1 MRKSILFHLRTFNY
15 LILATTITLT
25 IWMSFGSDVLKP
37 ACNLKIFE
45 SRKASCLRNGTL
57 EIRDRLSILVLLLIV
72 CTFLLL
78 AAGQKYQLRVEKHNR
93 INQITDFA
101 AICIVLAL
109 ISSRSFYPSL
119 EQWRLE
125 PNLEFS
131 GMGSSVTFLVAI
143 FSILLS
149 LIFFS
154 KKLLERIKFFFCKNQ
169 VVLNGMLLSFWALF
183 YFPALVQ
190 PSTGLSSKSDSI
202 YVYNDIIGPTVGYFP
217 LSDFAPHY
225 NAMFGWAVYFTS
237 KFLGVRSTF
246 IVIPTLLSILNICV
260 LLLLARLFK
269 KIYPKVPFIISLTLL
284 SSFLVARSSDSSS
297 AFTSQSFP
305 SWVSRF
311 FLPICATLLLHAS
324 LDRKNRLKSH
334 YWFTFLGF
342 TSVLALINNL
352 EFGLT
357 TFLSMTLVIFVLAT
371 LKLISRLNFVYYLV
385 GSLLALLSLW
395 IAYSLSGK
403 TLKPIFYVLIPKAFS
418 ANGFGSFPIPKF
430 GFYVLIYT
438 VIAFALFAST
448 RILVFAPKSDSS
460 ENFKDHL
467 SEIAVFTFGAT
478 WSIQSLLYYS
488 GRSVDGSLRLLFVPV
503 FLAIMPLF
511 KLFFGIPNKLI
522 INARNSLTWLPALM
536 TCLLPVAMLIK
547 APYPEPNWGRLLN
560 STPTWSWETTKSRPI
575 AREYLKLSSESRT
588 VTGILAIDGYSVEL
602 VTGARNLLT
611 VPNFEILS
619 LSSKVQENI
628 CDSILDADIEV
639 VIAEIS
645 FLTYMDNL
653 CPNFLKRTQLNNDKF
668 VQFERFK
675 P

>member
-1 MRKSILFHLRTFNY
+1 MFKSVLFHLRTFNY
-15 LILATTITLT
+15 LILATTIALT
-25 IWMSFGSDVLKP
+25 IWMSFGSNALKP
-37 ACNLKIFE
+37 ACNLKVFE
-45 SRKASCLRNGTL
+45 SRKASCLRSGTL
-57 EIRDRLSILVLLLIV
+57 EIRDRLSIAVLLLIV

-78 AAGQKYQLRVEKHNR
+78 SAGQKYRLRVEKHNR
-93 INQITDFA
+93 INQIADFA

-125 PNLEFS
+125 PNSEFS
-131 GMGSSVTFLVAI
+131 GIGSSVTILVAI
-143 FSILLS
+143 FGFLLS
-149 LIFFS
+149 LIFYS
-154 KKLLERIKFFFCKNQ
+154 KKLPERIKFFYRKNRI
-169 VVLNGMLLSFWALF
+169 VFNGMLISFWALF

-190 PSTGLSSKSDSI
+190 PSTGLSSQANSI

-225 NAMFGWAVYFTS
+225 NSMFGWAVYFTS
-237 KFLGVRSTF
+237 KFLGARSTF
-246 IVIPTLLSILNICV
+246 VVIPTLLSTFNVCV
-260 LLLLARLFK
+260 LLLLARLVK
-269 KIYPKVPFIISLTLL
+269 KIYPRVPYIISLTLI
-284 SSFLVARSSDSSS
+284 SSFLVARSSDSSN

-311 FLPICATLLLHAS
+311 FLPTCAALLLHAS
-324 LDRKNRLKSH
+324 LDRKNRLKGH

-342 TSVLALINNL
+342 ISLLALINNL

-357 TFLSMTLVIFVLAT
+357 TFLSITLVIFVLAA
-371 LKLISRLNFVYYLV
+371 LNLVSRLNLVYYLV

-403 TLKPIFYVLIPKAFS
+403 TLKPIFYVLIPRAFS

-430 GFYVLIYT
+430 GFYILIYT
-438 VIAFALFAST
+438 AIAFSLFVST
-448 RILVFAPKSDSS
+448 RILIFATKSDLG
-460 ENFKDHL
+460 ENFRDHL
-467 SEIAVFTFGAT
+467 SEIAVIAFGAT
-478 WSIQSLLYYS
+478 WSIASLLYYS

-511 KLFFGIPNKLI
+511 KLFFGIPDKLT

-560 STPTWSWETTKSRPI
+560 PLPTWSWETTKSRPI
-575 AREYLKLSSESRT
+575 AKEYLKLSSDSQR

-619 LSSKVQENI
+619 LSSKIQENI
-628 CDSILDADIEV
+628 CDSILDADIKV
-639 VIAEIS
+639 VVAEIS
-645 FLTYMDNL
+645 FLDYMDNP
-653 CPNFLKRTQLNNDKF
+653 CPKFLKLTQLSSDKV
-668 VQFERFK
+668 VQFERYA